1 MYKEDRLQALDA
13 RQDWL
18 LSLEATDPRTFG
30 TIKAAFDRVCS
41 HVKFD
46 AQLAQRIIEFQIA
59 FVNKNEE
66 HMAFFGGNLTGV
78 HVVRFTPQ
86 DMDRF
91 FSDVVQINDMEME
104 EELHTLSAI
113 VTTRNVTS
121 DVFNH
126 TCIWLVH
133 KFLTS
138 DLPEAVK
145 LRAAQSTAL
154 VLLYRFLTSLL
165 SHYYKVPA
173 DPQIAAAAYA
183 QLSNKYAIKQHGSWH
198 ALLETRIKDLV
209 DKDGLHYKT
218 MVSYEDDVA
227 INYAISDTQG
237 RIRDMMKNL
246 MEALIASIAQGTRH
260 RATSATVELDGGES
274 FLKDRTKNLSTYTRY
289 LHSVVSDEHTLIK
302 QDILDI
308 LGDALHTAPPAL
320 VRETLR
326 WCSIN
331 YRKPQ
336 AKEIEDLIDLIMV
349 HSFGYL
355 ADNRTVLRDNNNL
368 SGLIL
373 RLKGVYMSS
382 RSTDAQLLKMR
393 NLAEKITKKA
403 IKSKNSSVVSAVKTA
418 LMLYLVVRAFTM
430 SHYGAGR

>member
-1 MYKEDRLQALDA
+1 MSVLDLEHALEN
-13 RQDWL
+13 
-18 LSLEATDPRTFG
+18 SNVKTFG
-30 TIKAAFDRVCS
+30 TIKGVFERVCE

-46 AQLAQRIIEFQIA
+46 VALAQRVIEFQIA

-91 FSDVVQINDMEME
+91 FTDVVQVNDMEIE
-104 EELHTLSAI
+104 ENLHTLDAI

-126 TCIWLVH
+126 TCVWVMH

-138 DLPEAVK
+138 DLPDAVK

-154 VLLYRFLTSLL
+154 ILLYRFLTSLL
-165 SHYYKVPA
+165 SHYYKIPA

-183 QLSNKYAIKQHGSWH
+183 QLSNKYAIKQHGSWQ

-209 DKDGLHYKT
+209 DQSGLHYKT
-218 MVSYEDDVA
+218 LVSYEDDIA

-246 MEALIASIAQGTRH
+246 MEALIASIARGTRH
-260 RATSATVELDGGES
+260 RSTSATVELDNGES

-289 LHSVVSDEHTLIK
+289 LHSVMSDEHTLIK

-308 LGDALHTAPPAL
+308 LAEALHTAPPSL
-320 VRETLR
+320 VHETLR
-326 WCSIN
+326 WCSLN

-336 AKEIEDLIDLIMV
+336 AKEIDELLDLIMV

-382 RSTDAQLLKMR
+382 RSTDVHLMKMR
-393 NLAEKITKKA
+393 DLSEKITKKA

>member
-1 MYKEDRLQALDA
+1 MNPIVSQLAA
-13 RQDWL
+13 A
-18 LSLEATDPRTFG
+18 LEATDPRTFG
-30 TIKAAFDRVCS
+30 TIKAAFDRVCN

-91 FSDVVQINDMEME
+91 FSDVVQINDMDME

-138 DLPEAVK
+138 NLPEAVK
-145 LRAAQSTAL
+145 MRAAQSTAL

-218 MVSYEDDVA
+218 MVSYEDDIA

-393 NLAEKITKKA
+393 SLAEKITKKA